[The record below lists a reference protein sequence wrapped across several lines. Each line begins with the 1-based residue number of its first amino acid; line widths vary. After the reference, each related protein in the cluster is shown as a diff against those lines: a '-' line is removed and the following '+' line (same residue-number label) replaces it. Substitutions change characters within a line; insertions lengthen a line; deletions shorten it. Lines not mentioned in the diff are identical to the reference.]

1 MRIILVFFLFYSALA
16 FGQHMT
22 PEILWQLGRVNPVG
36 FSDDRS
42 AVLYKVS
49 YPDVENNN
57 FNSENFVY
65 SLSNQETTKGGDFTT
80 LRKDPAVSQD
90 GKYRLVVRD
99 VKLKPV
105 SGSDYY
111 PELSKSDVKIYDA
124 LHHRHWDSWE
134 DGLYSHLFL
143 ETTDGSVEAIDLLKD
158 EPYDVP
164 TKPFGGSEDYTWN
177 PNGSE
182 IVYVCKKLYGTEY
195 VNSTNSDLYAY
206 DINSGTTTNLT
217 EDNPGY
223 DTHPVFSSTG
233 QLAWLSMARDGYESD
248 KNDIKIIVES
258 QTVNL
263 TKDWDGTVS
272 EFIFSQDEKLI
283 YFTAATG
290 GTAQLFVVDIPRK
303 ADKSGRVKQ
312 ITEGHWDI
320 SGLAGQVGKKII
332 AGRMDMN
339 HAKEIFSIDIDSGE
353 MEQISHVNDEIY
365 ANLKLSKV
373 DLRKVTT
380 SDGKSMVTWVIYPPD
395 FDPEKKYPTL
405 LYTQGG
411 PQSALSQFYS
421 FRWNF
426 QVMAAK
432 GYIVVAP
439 NRRGMPGHGVAW
451 NEQISKDWGGLN
463 MQDYLSAIDHVS
475 MERFVDKD
483 RIGCVGA
490 SYGGYSVFYLAGIHE
505 GRFKSFISHDG
516 IFNLKSMYGN
526 TEELFFANWDMGGPY
541 WDKSNTTAQKTYREF
556 DPINKVDKWNTPILI
571 FQGGRDYRVPEGQ
584 AFEAFTAAQQRGIKS
599 RLIYF
604 PEENHWV
611 LKPQNGLVWQSE
623 FFRWLE
629 ETL

>member
-1 MRIILVFFLFYSALA
+1 MRLLLMLFLFCSVHT
-16 FGQHMT
+16 FGQVMT
-22 PEILWQLGRVNPVG
+22 PEILWQLGRVSPVG
-36 FSDDRS
+36 LSDDRS

-49 YPDVENNN
+49 YPDMENNN
-57 FNSENFVY
+57 FNSENYVY
-65 SLSNQETTKGGDFTT
+65 KLSSGETAKGVDYSAY
-80 LRKDPAVSQD
+80 RKDPARSNE

-99 VKLKPV
+99 VKLKSITGV
-105 SGSDYY
+105 DRY
-111 PELSKSDVKIYDA
+111 PALGKSDVKIYDA

-134 DGLYSHLFL
+134 DGSYSHLFI
-143 ETTDGSVEAIDLLKD
+143 ETTDGSAETIDILKD

-177 PNGSE
+177 PDGTE
-182 IVYVCKKLYGTEY
+182 VVYVCKKLFGTDY
-195 VNSTNSDLYAY
+195 VNSTNTDLYAY
-206 DINSGTTTNLT
+206 DLSTGITKNLT

-248 KNDIKIIVES
+248 KNDIKTIIDGE
-258 QTVNL
+258 TVNL
-263 TKDWDGTVS
+263 TKDWDGSVS
-272 EFIFSQDEKLI
+272 EFIFGQDGKSVL
-283 YFTAATG
+283 FAAATG
-290 GTAQLFVVDIPRK
+290 GTTQLFVLDIPRK
-303 ADKSGRVKQ
+303 ADKSNRPKM
-312 ITEGHWDI
+312 ITDGQWDI
-320 SGLAGQVGKKII
+320 SGLVGEVDKKVIV
-332 AGRMDMN
+332 GRMDMN
-339 HAKEIFSIDIDSGE
+339 HAKEIFSIDVDSGE
-353 MEQISHVNDEIY
+353 MVQLSHVNDEIY
-365 ANLKLSKV
+365 ANIKMSKV

-380 SDGKSMVTWVIYPPD
+380 SDGKTMVTWVIYPPD

-432 GYIVVAP
+432 GYIIVAP

-541 WDKSNTTAQKTYREF
+541 WDKSNAAAQKTYREF

-571 FQGGRDYRVPEGQ
+571 FQGGKDYRVPEGQ

-599 RLIYF
+599 RLVYF

-611 LKPQNGLVWQSE
+611 LKPQNGLVWQYE